1 MMQYSN
7 KIAQYSENQ
16 KNVAHSQ
23 EKKTLKGYEIQGDPD
38 IGINK
43 DLKADVKLCSVM

>member
-23 EKKTLKGYEIQGDPD
+23 KKKTLKGYQIQSDPD
-38 IGINK
+38 VGINK
-43 DLKADVKLCSVM
+43 NLKADVKLCSVV